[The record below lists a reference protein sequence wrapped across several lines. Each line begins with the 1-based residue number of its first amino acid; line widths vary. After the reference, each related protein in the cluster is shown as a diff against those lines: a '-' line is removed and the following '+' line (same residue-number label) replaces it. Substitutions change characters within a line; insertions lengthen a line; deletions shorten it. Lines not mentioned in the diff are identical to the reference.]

1 MPLQLPIDLEA
12 LVQRRLASGAY
23 ASAEEVLRRALEAQ
37 DAEDSWTDSE
47 RQALDSK
54 IDRALEQVATGRIYG
69 PEGARQKLVTLR
81 DVHLANLSD

>member
-1 MPLQLPIDLEA
+1 MVLQLPIDLEA

-37 DAEDSWTDSE
+37 DVEDSWTDSE

-54 IDRALEQVATGRIYG
+54 IDRALQEATTNRVYG
-69 PEGARQKLVTLR
+69 PEGARQKLATMR
-81 DVHLANLSD
+81 DVHLANLA